1 MHKNMLRME
10 ELMLGKEMCKKKKKK
25 KRKKDVK
32 SFALEECMWSF

>member
-1 MHKNMLRME
+1 ME